1 MLHSNPV
8 VRNIILGICTVAWG
22 PQLVLEV
29 VNGTWIGTGVNVSR
43 IVLARVHVVD
53 WLKLGTPFMIRKTFA
68 VPSGCGGMQ
77 IDARLKRTWS
87 KKTPQLQLNVAH
99 Q

>member
-68 VPSGCGGMQ
+68 VRIFHCLMPS
-77 IDARLKRTWS
+77 
-87 KKTPQLQLNVAH
+87 QLIVPF
-99 Q
+99 